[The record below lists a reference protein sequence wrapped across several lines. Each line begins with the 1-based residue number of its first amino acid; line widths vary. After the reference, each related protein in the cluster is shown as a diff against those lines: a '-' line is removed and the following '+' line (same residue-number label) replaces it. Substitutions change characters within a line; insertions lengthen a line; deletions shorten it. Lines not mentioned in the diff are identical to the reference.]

1 MSEAIVIFTLEGN
14 DLPVQCTT
22 NDKIIDICQRYS
34 TKVETSLNSLLFLYG
49 GNQLNF
55 ELRFYEQVNSFDQIN
70 NEMKVLVY
78 KTINDSFTCPKCGK
92 KIKFNR
98 EKIDELI
105 LSNNNICDNI
115 NGTKLII
122 ENMIKNST
130 INSMNIQLKNI
141 NIILNTINED
151 IKKIM
156 KISKIF

>member
-1 MSEAIVIFTLEGN
+1 MSEVIAIFTLDSN
-14 DLPVQCTT
+14 DIKIQCT
-22 NDKIIDICQRYS
+22 KKEKFEDICQRFAN
-34 TKVETSLNSLLFLYG
+34 KIGKEKNSYIYLYG